1 MKADS
6 HRRKAGDIAG
16 KRAARLPGG
25 DFASA
30 RRARILIVDDHPVV
44 REGFANVL
52 KRQPDFEHC
61 GDAGTVAETFKA
73 VETLHP
79 DVVLLDLWL
88 GGADGLELIKS
99 LKSQFPDL
107 RILVVSF
114 SDETVYAARALRA
127 GARGYVMK
135 SQPSKELLAA
145 IHTVLANELYM
156 SPAIAQSLVS
166 QSVGMPRGKQDEASE
181 VLTDRE
187 LQVLRMLGA
196 GQSTRKI
203 AEALGLS
210 FKTVETHRDNIKHKL
225 HLRDAVE
232 LVHYATQWIRD
243 QHPRLS
249 PEDLP
254 PTPALRN

>member
-1 MKADS
+1 MKATS
-6 HRRKAGDIAG
+6 NRKNAGDIAG
-16 KRAARLPGG
+16 KRTTRLTGAEF
-25 DFASA
+25 DSA
-30 RRARILIVDDHPVV
+30 RKARILIVDDHPVV
-44 REGFANVL
+44 REGFANML
-52 KRQPDFEHC
+52 KRECDFLHC
-61 GDAGTVAETFKA
+61 GDAATVAETFKA
-73 VETLHP
+73 VETVKP

-99 LKSQFPDL
+99 LKCQFPDL

-114 SDETVYAARALRA
+114 SDEMVYAARALRA
-127 GARGYVMK
+127 GARGFLMK
-135 SQPSKELLAA
+135 SQPSKELVAA
-145 IHTVLANELYM
+145 IRAVLANELYM

-166 QSVGMPRGKQDEASE
+166 QSVGMPRRKQDDASQ

-187 LQVLRMLGA
+187 LQILQMLGA

-232 LVHYATQWIRD
+232 LIHYATQWIRD
-243 QHPRLS
+243 QQPRLS
-249 PEDLP
+249 PDDLP

>member
-1 MKADS
+1 MKAS
-6 HRRKAGDIAG
+6 SRKKAGDVAG
-16 KRAARLPGG
+16 KRTTRLSGAHF
-25 DFASA
+25 DSS
-30 RRARILIVDDHPVV
+30 RQARILIVDDHPVV

-52 KRQPDFEHC
+52 KRERDFLHC
-61 GDAGTVAETFKA
+61 GDAGTVGETFKA
-73 VETLHP
+73 VEMLRP

-99 LKSQFPDL
+99 LKCQFPEI

-114 SDETVYAARALRA
+114 SEETVYAARALRA

-135 SQPSKELLAA
+135 SQPSKELVAA
-145 IHTVLANELYM
+145 VRTVLANELYM
-156 SPAIAQSLVS
+156 SPAIAQSIVS
-166 QSVGMPRGKQDEASE
+166 QSVGIPRGKQDDASE

-187 LQVLRMLGA
+187 LQILQMLGA

-243 QHPRLS
+243 QQPRLS
-249 PEDLP
+249 PDDLP